1 MSSIAFAMFSIWQSF
16 CSMPTALML
25 SAASNCSSRSFRA
38 SSDATYAFSTGSWIT
53 IISLSSP
60 AGIST
65 SFGTIRYLTTLP
77 SYSSFVFSVRSF
89 AFSVLVFL
97 ESDAAAASSSSV
109 AAAVSSAAA
118 VSVSSAFLSSS
129 VCFSGSRSVSFVISI
144 SSRVMPSS

>member
-38 SSDATYAFSTGSWIT
+38 SSDATYVFSTGSWIT

-109 AAAVSSAAA
+109 AAAVL
-118 VSVSSAFLSSS
+118 VSSAFLSSS